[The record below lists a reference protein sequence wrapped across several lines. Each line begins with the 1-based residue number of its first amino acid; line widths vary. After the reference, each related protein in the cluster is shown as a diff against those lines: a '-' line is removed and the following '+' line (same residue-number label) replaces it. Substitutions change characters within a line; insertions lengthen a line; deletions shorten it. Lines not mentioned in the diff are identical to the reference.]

1 MSNSA
6 KSFEKLVEIMA
17 RLRAPDGCPWD
28 REQTYKDIAT
38 HTLEETYEVIDAID
52 RGDFKDLKEELGD
65 LLLQVV
71 FYAQIAKEEDRFNI
85 EDVIEGISK
94 KLIHRHPHVFGD
106 VKANNSSEV
115 LGRWEKL
122 KMQEGKKSVL
132 GGVPQT
138 LPALLKAYRIGEKAS
153 RVGFDWEDA
162 EGILSKVEEEAR
174 ELHEARKE
182 QKLSPPP
189 RLPHQGGG
197 EEEAPQ
203 QTAAHD
209 QVEHEYGDL
218 LFTLANIGRFLKI
231 DPESALR
238 KATERFISRFQN
250 MEKQIAEQ
258 QKEMQSLTP
267 EEWDNLWEKAKQ
279 DH

>member
-1 MSNSA
+1 
-6 KSFEKLVEIMA
+6 MA

-28 REQTYKDIAT
+28 REQTYKDIAS

-52 RGDFKDLKEELGD
+52 RQDFKDLKEELGD

-71 FYAQIAKEEDRFNI
+71 FYAQIADEENRFNI
-85 EDVIEGISK
+85 EDVIEGICK

-106 VKANNSSEV
+106 VKADNSSEV

-162 EGILSKVEEEAR
+162 EGILNKVEEEAR

-182 QKLSPPP
+182 QELSPPP
-189 RLPHQGGG
+189 RLLHPFDLAQDRQGGG
-197 EEEAPQ
+197 EAEVPAG
-203 QTAAHD
+203 HD

-238 KATERFISRFQN
+238 KASERFIKRFQH
-250 MEKQIAEQ
+250 MEKEIAIQ
-258 QKEMQSLTP
+258 PKEMQNLTP
-267 EEWDNLWEKAKQ
+267 EQWDKLWEQAKK